1 MKDEGGAVLQRAE
14 QEPILADIKRGQG
27 RAGRGVGVSHSGEV
41 GAECFMLEYLD
52 QVRHEVSDTATV

>member
-27 RAGRGVGVSHSGEV
+27 RAGRGGHTPGEV